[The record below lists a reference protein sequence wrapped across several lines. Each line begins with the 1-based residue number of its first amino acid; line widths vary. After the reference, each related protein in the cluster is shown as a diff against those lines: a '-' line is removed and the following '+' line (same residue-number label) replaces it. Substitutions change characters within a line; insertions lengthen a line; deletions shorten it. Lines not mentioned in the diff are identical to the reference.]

1 MHYISVHIII
11 YIIHACIH
19 GSTLLKKCTTFLFKK
34 DGEYHEMSDPEKSHM
49 MRECH
54 IIHNLCSVAGDFEG
68 FPEESYD
75 IELS

>member
-1 MHYISVHIII
+1 MHAYMVV
-11 YIIHACIH
+11 
-19 GSTLLKKCTTFLFKK
+19 LFLKICTTFLFKK